1 MTKLLITPSAQ
12 TAVQSSNNKQ
22 MNKKKIQNIDFLKYA
37 AAGSTG
43 AAIGYS
49 IKVPDKDILVK
60 AAETI
65 DGPDVFSGM
74 SGGHKV
80 VLEKTKINIPEVR
93 IKIPDT
99 AKRYKNA
106 LIGAFVGIG
115 LVGLYNLLKQ
125 EKSLSKN

>member
-37 AAGSTG
+37 AASSTG

-49 IKVPDKDILVK
+49 VKVPDKDILVK

-65 DGPDVFSGM
+65 DGPDVVSGDR
-74 SGGHKV
+74 GGLLTKM
-80 VLEKTKINIPEVR
+80 KTKIQVPEER

-106 LIGAFVGIG
+106 MIGAFVGIG
-115 LVGLYNLLKQ
+115 LVGLYNLLKP
-125 EKSLSKN
+125 EKNK